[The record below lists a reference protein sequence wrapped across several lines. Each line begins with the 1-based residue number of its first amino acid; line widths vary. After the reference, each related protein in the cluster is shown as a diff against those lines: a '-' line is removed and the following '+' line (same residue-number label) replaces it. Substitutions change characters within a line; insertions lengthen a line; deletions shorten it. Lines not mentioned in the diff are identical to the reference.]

1 MSDTP
6 EQAKNTKP
14 DGAACEGVAT
24 PGPRHHVTDIRT
36 VERQVGDHVME
47 ALEHDE
53 TVAVLTTIVGGV
65 RTDRIVSVP
74 LDAEQAHAVSEVL
87 MAAQA
92 EAQLDEVDDDGR
104 REGFLGFHAVLRN
117 QQDND

>member
-6 EQAKNTKP
+6 DKDRNQESDAT
-14 DGAACEGVAT
+14 DTDVGANS
-24 PGPRHHVTDIRT
+24 GPRHHVTDIRT

-47 ALEHDE
+47 ALEHEE

-74 LDAEQAHAVSEVL
+74 LDAQQAQAVSELL

-92 EAQLDEVDDDGR
+92 EAEQDEADDDGR
-104 REGFLGFHAVLRN
+104 REGFLGFHAVLRST
-117 QQDND
+117 QDGD

>member
-6 EQAKNTKP
+6 EQATNAGTG
-14 DGAACEGVAT
+14 DADNEQAAT
-24 PGPRHHVTDIRT
+24 PGPRHHVSDIRT

-74 LDAEQAHAVSEVL
+74 LDAEQAQAVSAVL
-87 MAAQA
+87 MAAQE

-104 REGFLGFHAVLRN
+104 REGFLGFHAVLRG